1 MSKNK
6 QLAVNML
13 ASLTAFFVSAGISF
27 LLSPYIVETVGTE
40 AYGFVQLSNNM
51 ISYFS
56 ILTIALN
63 SMSSRFISVSYF
75 QGSIQDAKE
84 YYSSTFYADLLL
96 CVLSAPLLSLGIA
109 HISEILNISSSLVP
123 DVKWLM
129 SFMTVNFLL
138 GLLATNLGVSYYIKN
153 KLYISSAINIFGN
166 IIRAVMLVGMYC
178 FFSPFVAY
186 TGAAAL
192 IVTIVTQSM
201 NIYYKKKLIPELC
214 IKWKNCKL
222 EKIRIMVTSGI
233 WNTVTRVGGILQ
245 DGLDLLIT
253 NLMISPN
260 DMGILAVAKTIPTL
274 INTLIS
280 TLAGV
285 FLPNLTELYAQERRE
300 ELVAD
305 IKQAMKII
313 GMFLNIPIALL
324 IGFGRVLFELWYPS
338 LNADMLQCLSMLSIL
353 PWIVM
358 GPATIIHNI
367 FTVVNRI
374 KVNSILVCI
383 TGFLSVVTVG
393 ILLRCSIGGIYAV
406 AGVSSVYSIL
416 RNVLYTLPF
425 GAKYLGHPWY
435 TFFPEVLKEMS
446 ALVVLAGICFGLS
459 SLMPAHTWLILIAFG
474 CTGAIIGV
482 LINLFIV
489 LGRDD
494 RNKICQKIKGLRGT
508 I

>member
-96 CVLSAPLLSLGIA
+96 CILFAPLLGIGIRN
-109 HISEILNISSSLVP
+109 ISRILNISSGLIL
-123 DVKWLM
+123 DVKYLM
-129 SFMTVNFLL
+129 GFMAVNFLI

-153 KLYISSAINIFGN
+153 KLYLSSAITILGN
-166 IIRAVMLVGMYC
+166 IIRALLLVAMYC
-178 FFSPFVAY
+178 FFPPFVAY

-192 IVTIVTQSM
+192 IVTIITQSL
-201 NIYYKKKLIPELC
+201 NIWYKKKLIPELN
-214 IKWKNCKL
+214 IKWRDCRFG
-222 EKIRIMVTSGI
+222 KIKIMVTAGI

-253 NLMISPN
+253 NLMISPG
-260 DMGILAVAKTIPTL
+260 DMGILAIAKTIPTL
-274 INTLIS
+274 ISTLIS
-280 TLAGV
+280 TLINV
-285 FLPNLTELYAQERRE
+285 FIPNLTELYAQERRE

-305 IKQAMKII
+305 IKQAMKIM
-313 GMFLNIPIALL
+313 GMFLNIPVALL

-338 LNADMLQCLSMLSIL
+338 LDADMLQRLSMLSIL

-358 GPATIIHNI
+358 GPATIIHNV

-383 TGFLSVVTVG
+383 TGFLSVITVG
-393 ILLRCSIGGIYAV
+393 ILLQCSIGGIYAV

-425 GAKYLGHPWY
+425 GAKYLDHPWY
-435 TFFPEVLKEMS
+435 TFFPEVVKEMF
-446 ALVVLAGICFGLS
+446 ALAVLSGICYGLS
-459 SLMPAHTWLILIAFG
+459 SLMPAHTWLLLIIFG
-474 CTGAIIGV
+474 CAGGIIGV

-494 RNKICQKIKGLRGT
+494 RNKLCQKIKGVRRT
-508 I
+508 V